1 MTQVKLGDK
10 NIPFIYQGDEL
21 LYPNPIKDGLVLYY
35 DVKGMSNSSQY
46 KNILKDI
53 SGNNSDALL
62 KNFNYTTESG
72 YTDKGLKFD
81 GVDDYISSVGSI
93 NRESKD
99 ITIEICLDDI
109 DKSTN
114 WQYLV
119 ALRDANYNY
128 ISIIIHYG
136 KVDVNINNSINKQH
150 VYYELDDDTK
160 YITVVLPSK
169 ENSNTLVYTNGKETF
184 EVSGGESISST
195 ISVMDNELIFYKYQ
209 IDANKTTMKSLKI
222 YDRVLT
228 EQEIQHNYKLEKE
241 RWGL

>member
-1 MTQVKLGDK
+1 MSQVKLGDK

-35 DVKGMSNSSQY
+35 DMKGIDNNSKY
-46 KNILKDI
+46 RNILKDI
-53 SGNNSDALL
+53 SGNNSDATLE
-62 KNFNYTTESG
+62 NFNYKNESG

-81 GVDDYISSVGSI
+81 GVDDYISSLGSI
-93 NRESKD
+93 NRKSKD

-119 ALRDANYNY
+119 ALKDGNYNY
-128 ISIIIHYG
+128 ISIIIHYA
-136 KVDVNINNSINKQH
+136 KVDVNIYNSIDKQH

-160 YITVVLPSK
+160 HITVVLPSK
-169 ENSNTLVYTNGKETF
+169 ENSNTSVYTNGKEKF
-184 EVSGGESISST
+184 EVSGKKSITST
-195 ISVMDNELIFYKYQ
+195 ISVMNNELTFNRYQ
-209 IDANKTTMKSLKI
+209 TNANKTTMKSLKI
-222 YDRVLT
+222 YDRALT
-228 EQEIQHNYKLEKE
+228 EEEIQHNYIIEKE